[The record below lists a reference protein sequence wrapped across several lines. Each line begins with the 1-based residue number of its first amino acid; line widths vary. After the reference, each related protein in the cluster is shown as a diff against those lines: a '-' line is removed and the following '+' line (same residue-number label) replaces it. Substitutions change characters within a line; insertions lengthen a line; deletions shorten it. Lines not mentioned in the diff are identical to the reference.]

1 MCELASPFIY
11 AFLPALIIA
20 PVFGVVPWNAIFCYN
35 NASKRCLL
43 TCAVKEYIINIVNTT
58 N

>member
-20 PVFGVVPWNAIFCYN
+20 PVFGVVPWNAIFYYISSGKT
-35 NASKRCLL
+35 AS
-43 TCAVKEYIINIVNTT
+43 VKFY
-58 N
+58 